1 MERLISRIATG
12 IRAAGIAALA
22 AIIGCA
28 TAAAKTELTIY
39 TAYENDDLKPYKAA
53 FEKDNPDIVINWVR
67 DSTGVVTAKILA
79 ERDNPRA
86 DAVWG
91 LAVSSIG
98 VLKTQGLLV
107 PYAPKDLGSIPAKF
121 RDKADPPHWFGN
133 SAWIAAIVY
142 NTVEGARLKIP
153 KPETWEDLTK
163 PAYKGQVI
171 MPNPVSSGTGFLD
184 VSAWLQAF
192 GEAKGWDY
200 MTRLHENIVRYTHS
214 GSTPA
219 TFAGKGEYVVGI
231 DFDVRAARVKEQ
243 GAPIE
248 IVFPREALGWDM
260 NAFAIVKGTKK
271 LDAAKKL
278 ADWAASPTAMKLY
291 GETRAVVAI
300 PKYMT
305 PIKNLP
311 NDLDRRIMA
320 NDFDWASANRD
331 AILKEWTRRF
341 DAKSEPKKK

>member
-1 MERLISRIATG
+1 MRRILD
-12 IRAAGIAALA
+12 GIAIAVVAVLA
-22 AIIGCA
+22 ASLTA
-28 TAAAKTELTIY
+28 APAAAKTELTIY
-39 TAYENDDLKPYKAA
+39 TAYENDDLKPYKDA
-53 FEKDNPDIVINWVR
+53 FEKDNPDITVNWVR

-79 ERDNPRA
+79 ERENPRA

-107 PYAPKDLGSIPAKF
+107 PYAPKDIGAIPAKF
-121 RDKADPPHWFGN
+121 RDKADPPFWFGN

-153 KPETWEDLTK
+153 KPETWDDLTK
-163 PAYKGQVI
+163 PIYKGQIV
-171 MPNPVSSGTGFLD
+171 MPNPVSSGTGFID
-184 VSAWLQAF
+184 VSAWLQTF
-192 GEAKGWDY
+192 GEKQGWDY

-231 DFDVRAARVKEQ
+231 AFDVRAARVKEQ

-248 IVFPREALGWDM
+248 IVFPKEGLGWDM

-278 ADWAASPTAMKLY
+278 ADWAASPQAMKMY
-291 GETRAVVAI
+291 GETRSVVAI

-311 NDLDRRIMA
+311 GDLDQRIMS
-320 NDFDWASANRD
+320 NDFDWASAHRD

-341 DAKSEPKKK
+341 DAKSEPKKN

>member
-1 MERLISRIATG
+1 MWRAFGGTG
-12 IRAAGIAALA
+12 VAFLAALA
-22 AIIGCA
+22 ATLAAPPA
-28 TAAAKTELTIY
+28 TAKTELTIY

-53 FEKDNPDIVINWVR
+53 FEKDNPDIVVNWVR

-79 ERDNPRA
+79 ERENPRA

-107 PYAPKDLGSIPAKF
+107 SYAPKDLGAIPAKF
-121 RDKADPPHWFGN
+121 RDKADPPYWFGN

-142 NTVEGARLKIP
+142 NTVEGAKLKIP

-163 PAYKGQVI
+163 PVYKGQVV

-184 VSAWLQAF
+184 VSAWLQTF
-192 GEAKGWDY
+192 GEKQGWDY
-200 MTRLHENIVRYTHS
+200 MTRLHENIARYTHS
-214 GSTPA
+214 GSSPA

-231 DFDVRAARVKEQ
+231 AFDVRAARLKEQ

-248 IVFPREALGWDM
+248 IVFPKAALGWDM
-260 NAFAIVKGTKK
+260 NAFAIVKGTKE

-278 ADWAASPTAMKLY
+278 ADWAASPQAMKMY

-300 PKYMT
+300 PKFMT

-311 NDLDRRIMA
+311 GDLDQRIMT
-320 NDFDWASANRD
+320 NDFDWASAHRD

>member
-1 MERLISRIATG
+1 MGRKFRGVTLGLIT
-12 IRAAGIAALA
+12 ALA
-22 AIIGCA
+22 ACLA
-28 TAAAKTELTIY
+28 AAPAAAKTELVVY
-39 TAYENDDLKPYKAA
+39 TGYENDDLKPYKAA

-98 VLKTQGLLV
+98 VLKAQGLLI
-107 PYAPKDLGSIPAKF
+107 PYAPKDLGNIPAKF
-121 RDKADPPHWFGN
+121 RDKADPPFWFGN

-142 NTVEGARLKIP
+142 NTVEGAKLKIP

-163 PAYKGQVI
+163 PVYKGQVV

-192 GEAKGWDY
+192 GELKGWDY
-200 MTRLHENIVRYTHS
+200 MTRLHENIARYTHS

-231 DFDVRAARVKEQ
+231 AFDVRAARVKEQ
-243 GAPIE
+243 GAPID
-248 IVFPREALGWDM
+248 IVFPKEALGWDM

-271 LDAAKKL
+271 LDAARKL
-278 ADWAASPTAMKLY
+278 ADWAASPVAMKMY

-300 PKYMT
+300 PKYST

-311 NDLDRRIMA
+311 DDLDRRIMA
-320 NDFDWASANRD
+320 NDFDWSSAQRD

-341 DAKSEPKKK
+341 DAKSEPKKN